1 MGQLLEQDAMQLRDA
16 YRQIVKYRVDEAF
29 ERIANEKLTL
39 RQISERNLFPEEW
52 CYVLGYAKRR
62 DDDALDNR

>member
-1 MGQLLEQDAMQLRDA
+1 MMKIYEDAATRLRVADKV
-16 YRQIVKYRVDEAF
+16 YGAF
-29 ERIANEKLTL
+29 DLIERDKLTL
-39 RQISERNLFPEEW
+39 RQISERRLFPANW